1 MLLYQILANTIYME
15 KCKKVIK
22 DHKNHKTS
30 APTWNEELN
39 YLMDY
44 ILYQIFMITLNIY

>member
-1 MLLYQILANTIYME
+1 MLLYQTLANTIYMG

-22 DHKNHKTS
+22 DHQSHKTS
-30 APTWNEELN
+30 APTWNEELD

-44 ILYQIFMITLNIY
+44 ILYQIFKII